1 MNNYV
6 QTPEEG
12 LHYGKIFFDLVEKRV
27 LDTIIFRE
35 YPFTAE
41 GVKQAHE
48 DLTSGKTI
56 GKLVIKV

>member
-1 MNNYV
+1 VNNYI

-12 LHYGKIFFDLVEKRV
+12 LHYGKIFVDLVEKGV

>member
-1 MNNYV
+1 MNNYI

-12 LHYGKIFFDLVEKRV
+12 LHYGKIFFDLVEKGV

-35 YPFTAE
+35 YPFEAE

-56 GKLVIKV
+56 GKLLIKV